1 MDETAVFRDRTFG
14 KFFGFP
20 DCCVDAYCSKT
31 LKHGVRPLCGFRRC
45 DACAARPLEQLISEI
60 NARRICPK
68 PFPLPPTSEDFQT
81 ILKDSRLDA
90 AERECI
96 ASHQEA
102 LTSRS
107 DEIRGTIEEMHAR
120 LSATETKLV
129 DDVKREPAREQYFRA
144 MFEVERDEQLND
156 FVERQYL
163 IMREVFV
170 RQVKSGHIK
179 IRH

>member
-1 MDETAVFRDRTFG
+1 
-14 KFFGFP
+14 
-20 DCCVDAYCSKT
+20 
-31 LKHGVRPLCGFRRC
+31 
-45 DACAARPLEQLISEI
+45 
-60 NARRICPK
+60 
-68 PFPLPPTSEDFQT
+68 
-81 ILKDSRLDA
+81 
-90 AERECI
+90 
-96 ASHQEA
+96 
-102 LTSRS
+102 
-107 DEIRGTIEEMHAR
+107 MHAR